1 MVSAIAC
8 FLMFVFA
15 MASTIFII
23 LSNVFDVDVMEE
35 ISLVAYS
42 LSLLCGLIALF
53 AIPWSIGK

>member
-15 MASTIFII
+15 MISIIFII
-23 LSNVFDVDVMEE
+23 LSDVFDVMEN
-35 ISLVAYS
+35 ISMFAYY
-42 LSLLCGLIALF
+42 LSMICGLIALF

>member
-15 MASTIFII
+15 MISIIFII
-23 LSNVFDVDVMEE
+23 LSNVFDVDVMEY
-35 ISLVAYS
+35 ISMGAYY
-42 LSLLCGLIALF
+42 LSKFCGLIALF

>member
-15 MASTIFII
+15 MASIIFII
-23 LSNVFDVDVMEE
+23 LSDVFDVMEN
-35 ISLVAYS
+35 IAMVAYY
-42 LSLLCGLIALF
+42 LSMICGLIALF